1 MCLLPWNRASDAGE
15 GLQRSIK
22 GDRTKPIC
30 PLFSTLASKNE
41 PNSARPGRNAEGS
54 YMCLA
59 ARQHGRAAE
68 PGKTPIEGSQ
78 RQTWGITPPVPAWSL
93 CPGPGMGARHPG
105 RESSNSKKLAV
116 ADGGVARGG
125 RGGSASTRAPGLRR
139 ANCFRVAGRD
149 LGFRGIVRGIAFG
162 SKSCGFR
169 KWVGMG
175 HSALGLMDHPYPNW
189 AYDPGSPGAETYI

>member
-1 MCLLPWNRASDAGE
+1 M
-15 GLQRSIK
+15 
-22 GDRTKPIC
+22 
-30 PLFSTLASKNE
+30 
-41 PNSARPGRNAEGS
+41 
-54 YMCLA
+54 
-59 ARQHGRAAE
+59 AE
-68 PGKTPIEGSQ
+68 PPSLGRHLSRDRNGKLGGS
-78 RQTWGITPPVPAWSL
+78 RHRCRLGLCALGLAW
-93 CPGPGMGARHPG
+93 ARGTPG